1 MDPIQTLVKD
11 LADIHGRKRESL
23 LPIMQGVVEQEKYL
37 SELSMIEI
45 AREMDIP
52 AADVY
57 GTATF
62 YSFLET
68 KSTGKYTI
76 RVCKTITCAM
86 KGKNQVL
93 FAIQDM
99 LKIKLGET
107 TPDHQFT
114 LLETNCLGWCHKAP
128 AMLINDEVYTELTP
142 EKVREILSGYI
153 KLNGNGNGYH

>member
-1 MDPIQTLVKD
+1 MDPIKSLIKN
-11 LADIHGRKRESL
+11 LANQYGRERESL
-23 LPIMQGVVEQEKYL
+23 LPIMQGVVERENFL
-37 SELSMIEI
+37 SEYSMVEI

-52 AADVY
+52 ASEVY

-68 KSTGKYTI
+68 KTTGKYTI

-86 KGKNQVL
+86 KGKSQVL

-99 LKIKLGET
+99 LKIKFGET
-107 TPDHQFT
+107 TPDQRFT

-128 AMLINDEVYTELTP
+128 AMMINNEVYTELTP
-142 EKVREILSGYI
+142 EKVREILSDYM
-153 KLNGNGNGYH
+153 KKNGSI